1 MTRSDYQMK
10 VLLYIFHSHVN
21 CNSPFT
27 VHFKLKELFVNN
39 KFRIAIPYRSQTVKK
54 SRFVLWHWQ
63 RKYSSK
69 ININLNV
76 WSNNDYHG
84 TSLVVN
90 PIFLVVLVS
99 VTSITLEILVVNIR
113 NDG

>member
-1 MTRSDYQMK
+1 MS
-10 VLLYIFHSHVN
+10 I
-21 CNSPFT
+21 NSPFT
-27 VHFKLKELFVNN
+27 VHFKLKERFVNN
-39 KFRIAIPYRSQTVKK
+39 KSRIAIPYRSQTVKR

-76 WSNNDYHG
+76 WSNNDYYG

-113 NDG
+113 IYG